1 MKSPIHIAVSG
12 AAGQISYSLL
22 FRLAAGA
29 LLGPDQP
36 IILYLLEIT
45 PVLPALEGVV
55 MELRDCVN
63 PVLHG
68 IVVTDD
74 PRVAFK
80 NADYVFLVGARPR
93 GPGMERK
100 DLLAVNAEIFATQGK
115 ALNDVASRDV
125 KVLVTGNPANTNALI
140 ALQNAPNLKPA
151 NFSAMSRLDHNRAI
165 NQLAEKCGV
174 LCTDIK
180 NVIIW
185 GNHSPTQYP
194 DINHAKVKD
203 QAALSLVDKSWFIND
218 FIPTI
223 QQRGAVVIKARG
235 QSSAASAANAAVDQM
250 RTWAKGTKAGE
261 WVSMGVLSDGSYGIT
276 EDLMFSFPV
285 TVTDGKVSIV
295 QGLVIDDFSRE
306 RIQLSE
312 AELKEEKAA
321 VLHLI

>member
-29 LLGPDQP
+29 LLGPEQP

-45 PVLPALEGVV
+45 QALPALEGVV
-55 MELRDCVN
+55 MELKDCVN

-80 NADYVFLVGARPR
+80 NVDYVFLVGARPR

-140 ALQNAPNLKPA
+140 ALKNAPNLKPA

-174 LCTDIK
+174 LCSDIK

-194 DINHAKVKD
+194 DINHAKVKN
-203 QAALSLVDKSWFIND
+203 QPALSLVEQSWFIND

-235 QSSAASAANAAVDQM
+235 LSSAASAAKAAVDQM
-250 RTWAKGTKAGE
+250 SNWAKGTKAGE
-261 WVSMGVLSDGSYGIT
+261 GGGMGGLSVGS
-276 EDLMFSFPV
+276 
-285 TVTDGKVSIV
+285 
-295 QGLVIDDFSRE
+295 
-306 RIQLSE
+306 
-312 AELKEEKAA
+312 
-321 VLHLI
+321 

>member
-45 PVLPALEGVV
+45 PALPALEGVV
-55 MELRDCVN
+55 MELKDCVN

-100 DLLAVNAEIFATQGK
+100 DLLAVNAEIFAAQGK

-140 ALQNAPNLKPA
+140 ALKNAPNLKPA

-165 NQLAEKCGV
+165 NQLAEKCNV
-174 LCTDIK
+174 LCTDVK

-203 QAALSLVDKSWFIND
+203 QAALSLVEKSWFIND

-223 QQRGAVVIKARG
+223 QQRGAVVIKVRG
-235 QSSAASAANAAVDQM
+235 LSSAASAAKAAVDQM
-250 RTWAKGTKAGE
+250 SNWAKGTKAGE
-261 WVSMGVLSDGSYGIT
+261 WVSMSVLSDGSYGIT
-276 EDLMFSFPV
+276 EDLMFSFPG
-285 TVTDGKVSIV
+285 TVIDGKVSIV
-295 QGLVIDDFSRE
+295 QGLIIDEFSRE

-321 VLHLI
+321 VLHLM

>member
-45 PVLPALEGVV
+45 PALPALEGVV
-55 MELRDCVN
+55 MELKDCVN

-100 DLLAVNAEIFATQGK
+100 DLLAVNAEIFAAQGK

-140 ALQNAPNLKPA
+140 ALKNAPNLKPA

-165 NQLAEKCGV
+165 NQLAEKCNV
-174 LCTDIK
+174 LCTDVK

-203 QAALSLVDKSWFIND
+203 QAALSLVEKSWFIND

-223 QQRGAVVIKARG
+223 QQRGAVVIKVRG
-235 QSSAASAANAAVDQM
+235 LSSAASAAKAAVDQM
-250 RTWAKGTKAGE
+250 SNWAKGTKAGE
-261 WVSMGVLSDGSYGIT
+261 WVSMSVLSDGSYGIT

-285 TVTDGKVSIV
+285 TVIDGKVSIV
-295 QGLVIDDFSRE
+295 QGLIIDEFSRE

-321 VLHLI
+321 VLHLM